1 MKNRSAELFL
11 HDILDSV
18 TRILKYS
25 NGLNYDDL
33 IKNEMA
39 VDAIVRNFE
48 IIGEAA
54 KFIPEEFK
62 NKYQE
67 LPLKEMVGMRN
78 ILIHDYLGINYKF
91 IWQTIQ
97 EDLPELK
104 KTITKIKSVREIYK
118 ATKAPRVS
126 ILELIL

>member
-1 MKNRSAELFL
+1 MKNRSPELFFQ
-11 HDILDSV
+11 DILDSL

-25 NGLNYDDL
+25 KDLSYEDL

-39 VDAIVRNFE
+39 VDAIIRNFE

-54 KFIPEEFK
+54 KYIPDYFK
-62 NKYQE
+62 DKYPE
-67 LPLKEMVGMRN
+67 LPMKEMIGMRN
-78 ILIHDYLGINYKF
+78 ILIHNYLGINYKF

-104 KTITKIKSVREIYK
+104 KIVAKIIKESF
-118 ATKAPRVS
+118 
-126 ILELIL
+126 